1 VSPARSWVFLLCLA
15 AAVGFSAAAT
25 AAPCAASGGLAVSSG
40 LSAGSFAGVLTGAT
54 QTLYADGSDG
64 GTPFSGFSI
73 TDDRDTG
80 TGWAVTVAATPF
92 ENVDYP
98 GERLDPGSLVMP
110 RLTVASADASCT
122 APPGEL
128 HDAAAVDTGDGV
140 VMVSCTEHGQ
150 GMGTYLFSAAGG
162 TPWSLT
168 VGPGAYKG
176 AYTCTVT
183 LTVAALSL

>member
-1 VSPARSWVFLLCLA
+1 VSPARCWILLLCVA
-15 AAVGFSAAAT
+15 AATGFGAAVT
-25 AAPCAASGGLAVSSG
+25 AAPCAATDGLDVSSG

-54 QTLYADGSDG
+54 QTLYADGSGG

-92 ENVDYP
+92 ESVDHP
-98 GERLDPGSLVMP
+98 GERLEPGSLVMP

-122 APPGEL
+122 APPGDL
-128 HDAAAVDTGDGV
+128 HDAAAVDTGGGV

-168 VGPGAYKG
+168 VGPDAYKG

-183 LTVAALSL
+183 LTVSPLGL

>member
-1 VSPARSWVFLLCLA
+1 VSSARSCLLLLCLA
-15 AAVGFSAAAT
+15 AAVTFGAAASAVPCV
-25 AAPCAASGGLAVSSG
+25 AAGSLAVSSG

-54 QTLYADGSDG
+54 QTLYADAAYG
-64 GTPFSGFSI
+64 GTPFSGFSV
-73 TDDRDTG
+73 TDDRETG
-80 TGWAVTVAATPF
+80 TGWAITVSATPF

-110 RLTVASADASCT
+110 RLSVASADASCT

-128 HDAAAVDTGDGV
+128 HDAAAVDAGGV

-150 GMGTYLFSAAGG
+150 GMGTYLFTAAGD

-168 VGPGAYKG
+168 IGPDAFKG
-176 AYTCTVT
+176 AYMCTVT
-183 LTVAALSL
+183 LTISPLSL